1 MQSIPPTASP
11 SLPLSH
17 QLASVSLH
25 QHHTSS
31 PSPTEPIQLS
41 TIESLPPELIELIGR
56 AVCRLEPVGP
66 PSQLRHLLVLSRR
79 FYEVLGH
86 RNAGFYADLFKER
99 FDSRSTERRWAL
111 MRNIEEK
118 REKRALL
125 SALPEIKP
133 DDDLEL
139 NPLSAITRP
148 SSPFDSFHPD
158 GKGDE
163 SPWRPLTNRDYA
175 AEFKRRCSVLTKM
188 KRAVASG
195 AIPPSSSR
203 PSSPR
208 LQAFTPK
215 NGRTKLSE
223 PDELTQNLWTCYLM
237 LIENDGKNLPHL
249 LDYASLRT
257 YMRLFYDHSLLAE
270 ALKPGWPRQTAG
282 RALGLWIGWLGG
294 DDLSTETQQESDQ
307 RFFVL
312 KPYVFAAHKF
322 DAFFAPWTIRS
333 LPVTH
338 EDFPVRPPPDGP
350 FLADLRPRSQAQS
363 ITHMGRRIDLSPP
376 NLAHAAIFSFFF
388 RVEQDPAAQN
398 DLLTYGMGTPAQ
410 HANPVLTGL
419 NHGLTQSSRPTKTSL
434 PTLSSR
440 IHDSDFIRLASCID
454 PYSSLGLPKLYTRGD
469 LTGSWEG
476 RFSFFDFD
484 SYRDMLGGRM
494 RSLYEGPFGDQPQ
507 VWKLEERVVK
517 LDKGQKVGGKGAWLN
532 AGFEVGQS
540 AFPPSA
546 AGSSSSRPSAST
558 GGGFYS
564 PPALSTANSSSSGV
578 GGAGGSGSG
587 SSSRERGHS
596 RRRGSVELDGPGG
609 EMGGQ
614 RAAKRARSWQGDGY
628 DAVAEEDEEEE
639 DDDPD
644 GEYEILLS
652 GTGHSAW
659 GQFVL
664 KGRVRAWDGMFTIVK
679 EYTPDSRGRWIYRGM
694 LVGGNL
700 VGRWRDTHT
709 EEALSGYEGTWI
721 MSRRC

>member
-1 MQSIPPTASP
+1 MEAIPPLASP

-17 QLASVSLH
+17 QLAGFSLDPLAP
-25 QHHTSS
+25 SS
-31 PSPTEPIQLS
+31 PSLTPLS
-41 TIESLPPELIELIGR
+41 TFESLPPELIELIGR
-56 AVCRLEPVGP
+56 AVCRLTPVGP
-66 PSQLRHLLVLSRR
+66 PSELRHLLVLSRR
-79 FYEVLGH
+79 FYEVLGA

-99 FDSRSTERRWAL
+99 FDSRSIERRWAL

-125 SALPEIKP
+125 SALPENKP
-133 DDDLEL
+133 DVALEL
-139 NPLSAITRP
+139 DPLSAITRP
-148 SSPFDSFHPD
+148 SSPFDHSAPF
-158 GKGDE
+158 GSKGDD

-175 AEFKRRCSVLTKM
+175 AEFKRRCAVLTKM
-188 KRAVASG
+188 KRAASSG
-195 AIPPSSSR
+195 SIPPSSSR

-215 NGRTKLSE
+215 NGRTRLSE

-237 LIENDGKNLPHL
+237 LTENDGKNLPHL
-249 LDYASLRT
+249 LEYASLRN

-282 RALGLWIGWLGG
+282 RALGLWVGWLGG
-294 DDLSTETQQESDQ
+294 DDLSMETQQESDQ

-338 EDFPVRPPPDGP
+338 EDYPVCPPPEGP

-363 ITHMGRRIDLSPP
+363 ITHMGRRIDLAPP
-376 NLAHAAIFSFFF
+376 NLAHAAIFSFFY

-398 DLLTYGMGTPAQ
+398 DLLAGSMGAPAQ
-410 HANPVLTGL
+410 HVNALLSSL
-419 NHGLTQSSRPTKTSL
+419 NNGLTQSSRPTKTSL

-440 IHDSDFIRLASCID
+440 IHDSDFVRLASCID
-454 PYSSLGLPKLYTRGD
+454 PYSSLGLPKLYVRGS
-469 LTGSWEG
+469 LNGSWEG

-507 VWKLEERVVK
+507 VWKLQERVVK
-517 LDKGQKVGGKGAWLN
+517 LERGEKVGGKGPWLN
-532 AGFEVGQS
+532 AGFEVGKP
-540 AFPPSA
+540 AFPASSTPVA
-546 AGSSSSRPSAST
+546 SSSRSSTNGPSS
-558 GGGFYS
+558 YS
-564 PPALSTANSSSSGV
+564 QPALSPATSGP
-578 GGAGGSGSG
+578 GS

-596 RRRGSVELDGPGG
+596 RRRGSVDLDSQGSDDIGA
-609 EMGGQ
+609 Q
-614 RAAKRARSWQGDGY
+614 RGAKRARSWQGEF
-628 DAVAEEDEEEE
+628 DAVREGEEEE
-639 DDDPD
+639 EQDDDPD
-644 GEYEILLS
+644 GDYEILLS

-664 KGRVRAWDGMFTIVK
+664 KGRVRAWDGMFTIIK
-679 EYTPDSRGRWIYRGM
+679 EYTPDSRGRWVYLGM